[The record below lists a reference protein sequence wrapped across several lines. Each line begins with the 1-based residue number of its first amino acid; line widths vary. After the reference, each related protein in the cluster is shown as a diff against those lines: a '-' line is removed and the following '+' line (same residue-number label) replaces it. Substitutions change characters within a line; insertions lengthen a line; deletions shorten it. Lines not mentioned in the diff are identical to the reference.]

1 LKGANILVDSNGKI
15 KLADFGCAKSFEA
28 SLSNLKGQ
36 IKGSLPWMAPELIV
50 NKTYGRKAD
59 IWSLGC
65 VIVEMAVGGNPWG
78 EDFFV
83 NQFDAVIKIANT
95 DQLPNIPQSLSLD
108 CRDFISKCLLRD
120 SLTRP
125 SSEELLNHP
134 FLS

>member
-1 LKGANILVDSNGKI
+1 MVDSNGKI

-59 IWSLGC
+59 VWSLGC
-65 VIVEMAVGGNPWG
+65 VVVEMAVGGNPWG
-78 EDFFV
+78 EDFFS

-95 DQLPNIPQSLSLD
+95 NQMPNIPQSLSPD
-108 CRDFISKCLLRD
+108 CRDFVSKCLTRD
-120 SLTRP
+120 PAERP
-125 SSEELLNHP
+125 SSEELLKHP
-134 FLS
+134 FIS